1 MKGRPMKPK
10 DVTPTSPRPALEA
23 LIAKLAKQH
32 PTWTPEE
39 CRRRALVQSK
49 GILKRR

>member
-1 MKGRPMKPK
+1 MKPK
-10 DVTPTSPRPALEA
+10 DVTPPTPAPALEA

-39 CRRRALVQSK
+39 CQRRALVQLK
-49 GILKRR
+49 GIRKRR